1 MLKGLLRKT
10 PGKRLTAD
18 EIVEHEWLKMD
29 PAEVQEAQNLQREQ
43 ERKEE
48 EARKENG
55 EAQMKF
61 PEQND
66 EVKEGKEE
74 AKVKEIYINILA

>member
-10 PGKRLTAD
+10 PEKRLTAD
-18 EIVEHEWLKMD
+18 EIVEHAWLKMD
-29 PAEVQEAQNLQREQ
+29 PVEVQEALNSQKQQ

-48 EARKENG
+48 KTRKENG

-61 PEQND
+61 SEQND
-66 EVKEGKEE
+66 EVKEGKE
-74 AKVKEIYINILA
+74 AKVSDIYKINLA